1 MYNINKFYN
10 LLNTSKIS
18 LIGYKFKDER
28 LKDELLSKIP
38 HIRVSDF
45 DSSFNIKS
53 LIRSSKIESLIED
66 NISSFNFVVIDISDL
81 KFSIKTQNSMII
93 QLSIL
98 YKSIENIAFQFYDS
112 EYKLIITS
120 PVNKSLDSNGD
131 DNINY
136 MGGNKPVY
144 LSGVVFNLEGDKIR
158 VIKNRHGGFG
168 DIISIGN
175 LKENSYEYIK

>member
-1 MYNINKFYN
+1 MHNINEFYN
-10 LLNTSKIS
+10 LLNISRIS
-18 LIGYKFKDER
+18 LIGYSFKDER

-38 HIRVSDF
+38 HIKVSDI
-45 DSSFNIKS
+45 DSSFNLMSI
-53 LIRSSKIESLIED
+53 IRDNKIESLIG
-66 NISSFNFVVIDISDL
+66 NKSLSFNFVVIDISDL
-81 KFSIKTQNSMII
+81 KVSNILD

-98 YKSIENIAFQFYDS
+98 QKSIQNIALQFYDY

-144 LSGVVFNLEGDKIR
+144 LSDVVFNLEGDKIR
-158 VIKNRHGGFG
+158 VIKNRHADFN

-175 LKENSYEYIK
+175 LKENSYEYSK

>member
-1 MYNINKFYN
+1 MYNINEFYN
-10 LLNTSKIS
+10 LLNISRIS
-18 LIGYKFKDER
+18 LIGYTFGDER
-28 LKDELLSKIP
+28 LKDELISKIP

-45 DSSFNIKS
+45 DSSFNLMSI
-53 LIRSSKIESLIED
+53 IRDNKIESLIGD

-81 KFSIKTQNSMII
+81 KFSIKTQNNMIN

-120 PVNKSLDSNGD
+120 PVNKTLVSNGD
-131 DNINY
+131 IDIAY

-144 LSGVVFNLEGDKIR
+144 LSDVAFKLESDKIR
-158 VIKNRHGGFG
+158 VIKNRYDDFN
-168 DIISIGN
+168 DIINIV
-175 LKENSYEYIK
+175 